1 LKNYYDALGEDAWK
15 VLPLTFEIDM
25 ENIYSD
31 LEQITQ
37 SKDFLDAQG
46 AEDSKYWII
55 KPGSNSNR

>member
-1 LKNYYDALGEDAWK
+1 

-25 ENIYSD
+25 ENVYSD
-31 LEQITQ
+31 LEHITQ

-46 AEDSKYWII
+46 ADDSKYWII